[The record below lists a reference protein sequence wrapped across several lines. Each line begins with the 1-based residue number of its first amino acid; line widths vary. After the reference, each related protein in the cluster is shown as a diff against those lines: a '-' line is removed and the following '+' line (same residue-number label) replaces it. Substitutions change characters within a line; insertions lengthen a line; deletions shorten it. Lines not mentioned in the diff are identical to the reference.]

1 MTQYAIRTQDGLHVV
16 YATEFGVDSHDLA
29 AFKTPRQALAYS
41 DSLDT
46 PAMPST
52 AHVAVSPGGRVTGSD
67 DGIAGAPKRATRQVN
82 RAALVSRKAA
92 L

>member
-1 MTQYAIRTQDGLHVV
+1 MTLCRSCLKPIESGQLLPWRHVHGQTPGMRSHYARPTRT
-16 YATEFGVDSHDLA
+16 
-29 AFKTPRQALAYS
+29 
-41 DSLDT
+41 LDT

-52 AHVAVSPGGRVTGSD
+52 AGRAFSPGGTSTGLD